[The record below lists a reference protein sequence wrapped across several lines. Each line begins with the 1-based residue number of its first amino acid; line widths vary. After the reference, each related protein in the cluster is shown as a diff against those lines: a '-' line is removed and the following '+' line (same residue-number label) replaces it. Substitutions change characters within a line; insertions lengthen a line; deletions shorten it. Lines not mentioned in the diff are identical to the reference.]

1 MANKQSI
8 LRERETRKFFELV
21 KLKESF
27 QVVGGI
33 GMGKSKFLREVD
45 EKNTSD
51 SKLIY
56 FDLNQLYKKDLQTFV
71 EIFSKVLHCKENSI
85 LDIEKKIEEYLSS
98 YKTLYI
104 LFDDIEV
111 MNDCD
116 KEVINTIRS
125 LRDNFKYKLCYVF
138 GFRTGQEPDIRLA
151 QLLTMAPYR
160 LKLEALDEEEMKK
173 TIQYLAARYNLKIN
187 KKETE
192 QIIKLSKG
200 SPSNCKKLLLKK
212 HLGED
217 LIITDTDKGE
227 KILEKAIMEMSKSE
241 YLVFKSLIESKGKL
255 VEKDNIAE
263 ILSPKSH
270 GSGVSD
276 AAISQIVKRVREA
289 CEENAINV
297 IIKTKRGMG
306 YYLV

>member
-1 MANKQSI
+1 MANKKPI
-8 LRERETRKFFELV
+8 LREKETRKFFELV

-27 QVVGGI
+27 QVVGDI
-33 GMGKSKFLREVD
+33 GMGKSKFLREMD

-51 SKLIY
+51 SKLVY

-71 EIFSKVLHCKENSI
+71 EIFSKLLHSNENS
-85 LDIEKKIEEYLSS
+85 LAGIEKKIEEYLGD
-98 YKTLYI
+98 YKSLYI
-104 LFDDIEV
+104 MFDDIEV

-116 KEVINTIRS
+116 KEVVNTIRS

-138 GFRTGQEPDIRLA
+138 GFRTGQEPDIRLS
-151 QLLTMAPYR
+151 QLLTMAPYK
-160 LKLEALDEEEMKK
+160 LKLETLDNEEMKK
-173 TIQYLAARYNLKIN
+173 TISYLAVRYNLKLN
-187 KKETE
+187 KKETD

-200 SPSNCKKLLLKK
+200 NPSNCKKLLLKK
-212 HLGED
+212 HFGED
-217 LIITDTDKGE
+217 LLITETDKDE

-241 YLVFKSLIESKGKL
+241 YLIFKKLIESKGKL
-255 VEKDNIAE
+255 VEKDDIAE
-263 ILSPKSH
+263 ILSPQSH

-289 CEENAINV
+289 CDENEINLV
-297 IIKTKRGMG
+297 IKTKRGMG